1 MHLTFAMENRMLD
14 KIAKPF
20 NVELP
25 EAAGL
30 DELLGKV
37 LPVVRKYSEDLRE
50 TEYYLDK
57 HWIEVRDEED
67 FHEVILHI
75 FGEGGEY
82 IRSVDGEIN
91 SGDWRYLGN
100 KLVFGPGGSEGQV
113 YELVFLDDDFFI
125 LQKHGNYRKFRRRYL
140 VLVREPLAKNLEWHQ
155 LVEYLFDRYRNSNSF
170 FITVVI
176 LLLLIVTLVLLL
188 S

>member
-1 MHLTFAMENRMLD
+1 MPMENRMLD

-20 NVELP
+20 NVDLP

-37 LPVVRKYSEDLRE
+37 LPSIRKYSEDLRE
-50 TEYYLDK
+50 THYYLDT

-67 FHEVILHI
+67 FHDVVMHI
-75 FGEGGEY
+75 FSDGGEY
-82 IRSVDGEIN
+82 VRSTDGDLE

-100 KLVFGPGGSEGQV
+100 KLVFGTGGSEGEV
-113 YELVFLDDDFFI
+113 YELVFLDGDFFI
-125 LQKHGNYRKFRRRYL
+125 LQKHGNYRKFRRRYR
-140 VLVREPLAKNLEWHQ
+140 VFVREPLARKMEWYQ
-155 LVEYLFDRYRNSNSF
+155 LVEYLFDKYRNSNSF
-170 FITVVI
+170 FITVVV